1 LLASF
6 RPRVWPYAESISS
19 DHPPEQIFRA
29 ADLVHDATL
38 AEWQKNYVK
47 QAHHLRELAAVAGDV
62 SVVGGFITESAV
74 RYRRRKMTSQSDEL
88 LRAVIDRSPNPLPAL
103 LMLSQSMRTEGN
115 VEEAIRLLERASAL
129 APERLDIQRQLAELL
144 TATDQFVKAES
155 YLKHLVETDPADAE
169 LRIDLAYNLHR
180 QGKTSEASEQIAVF
194 RTLDLRGQRAQLWTR
209 LRTYGLGDYVDR
221 P

>member
-1 LLASF
+1 
-6 RPRVWPYAESISS
+6 
-19 DHPPEQIFRA
+19 
-29 ADLVHDATL
+29 L